1 MDDQAD
7 GSGQRVRLQGNW
19 RSAYIHLVL
28 RDFEKLLQK
37 KTGDL
42 TVDLSEISE
51 IDTAGIWLLC
61 RLKKQE
67 EAGGRAVRFE
77 GTNPH
82 IDEMLEMFS
91 EEPAKVEPE
100 QTEKVSLT
108 ARIFAPI
115 GKMTYEV
122 WDNFAAA
129 MVERRSSMRSL
140 PRSRVSPRLV
150 VRPSMAP
157 VRLVARLSSVSAR
170 LAVRLSIA

>member
-1 MDDQAD
+1 MKDTSILTAENRNAASLQVDDQAD

-67 EAGGRAVRFE
+67 EAGGR
-77 GTNPH
+77 
-82 IDEMLEMFS
+82 
-91 EEPAKVEPE
+91 
-100 QTEKVSLT
+100 
-108 ARIFAPI
+108 
-115 GKMTYEV
+115 
-122 WDNFAAA
+122 
-129 MVERRSSMRSL
+129 
-140 PRSRVSPRLV
+140 
-150 VRPSMAP
+150 
-157 VRLVARLSSVSAR
+157 
-170 LAVRLSIA
+170 